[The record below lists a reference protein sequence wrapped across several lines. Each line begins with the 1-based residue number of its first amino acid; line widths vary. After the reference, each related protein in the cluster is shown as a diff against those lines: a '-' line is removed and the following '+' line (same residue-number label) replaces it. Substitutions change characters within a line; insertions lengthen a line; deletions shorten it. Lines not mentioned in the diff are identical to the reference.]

1 MNLIKS
7 LFRNPWCT
15 AITIG
20 ITSAAIGF
28 ALGWCTQADR
38 SNATIAKL
46 QLQNAETAA
55 RALAQARTN
64 EQKLQAEAE
73 ALSETYQK
81 EQKNAQNTIEKLR
94 ADLRAGT
101 LRLSVPHS
109 GKAAAHP
116 DPMPADSAAQYPEN
130 RTRLDP
136 ETADALV
143 AITADGD
150 TAIRNLNRCIDQ
162 YTAIRKAWNAK

>member
-1 MNLIKS
+1 MSNLITPNTRKW
-7 LFRNPWCT
+7 LT
-15 AITIG
+15 ATAL
-20 ITSAAIGF
+20 ITSTAIGF
-28 ALGWCTQADR
+28 VIGWRTNAHQTE
-38 SNATIAKL
+38 ATIAKL
-46 QLQNAETAA
+46 HQQNAETVA

-73 ALSETYQK
+73 ALTTTYQK

-94 ADLRAGT
+94 ADLRDGT
-101 LRLSVPHS
+101 LRLSVPRTDTPDTN
-109 GKAAAHP
+109 P
-116 DPMPADSAAQYPEN
+116 DPMSPDPTTQHPEN

-136 ETADALV
+136 ETADTLIT
-143 AITADGD
+143 ITADGD

>member
-1 MNLIKS
+1 MNSLKKLIQT
-7 LFRNPWCT
+7 PWLI
-15 AITIG
+15 AITVAMTG
-20 ITSAAIGF
+20 AVIGF
-28 ALGWCTQADR
+28 MLGWRTQANR
-38 SNATIAKL
+38 SAATIAQL
-46 QLQNAETAA
+46 QLQVAETAA

-64 EQKLQAEAE
+64 ELKLQAEAE
-73 ALSETYQK
+73 ALTETYQK

-101 LRLSVPHS
+101 LRLSIPHTT
-109 GKAAAHP
+109 GTTGYP
-116 DPMPADSAAQYPEN
+116 EPMPADSTAQSPEN

-136 ETADALV
+136 ETADSLV

-150 TAIRNLNRCIDQ
+150 TAIRNINRCIDQ